1 MASRTM
7 MRTALFLAAA
17 VAIQAIPLSSQHL
30 DALTSGSDAKG
41 HGKALD
47 ASSAAVVLEANTIR
61 VRCTYSL
68 IDQDADDLT
77 QASSGGIPH
86 DPTIEYGLCVTDDGV
101 SYDIRDNLLAD
112 SIVLD
117 TGDEVTLTLVK
128 STDELG
134 KELWK
139 IISIEKSR
147 SYLELDAERRA
158 KRGISLA
165 ADGSVKQLDILTIR
179 MNYLDATPSYATPTE
194 LDEDLFRLQGD
205 GSYSTPFTGSVAD
218 MLVNVSR
225 GKMVMSRENS
235 RIVDVNINKNFS
247 EITGCPTETFKSD
260 AIAAVQSQHGIDA
273 SQFTFRQYYI
283 PAFAYNSSGHKVNGD
298 CGAWCG
304 LAGVGCGHYSRLP
317 NPGGCNAW
325 YRCGGTYVPSHELGH
340 NFGLLHSGGANS
352 EGCAFKPPRPSRTP
366 RGREI
371 TLACDRL
378 CARVLHASFVAI
390 RAGRSWSTGMGRH
403 PWGLPGRRWATSP
416 LGCTRWGSCR
426 IPMWSITR
434 STMNG
439 QKSSAHCRS
448 TRTSYRT
455 ASRFACHA
463 RRACLRWKNMH
474 PMLVDIFGCRS
485 AATRSTRPWSW
496 QQSGKTKCT
505 STLHVPS
512 LTSCTAR
519 APSYGQC

>member
-273 SQFTFRQYYI
+273 SQFTFRERTV
-283 PAFAYNSSGHKVNGD
+283 ASE
-298 CGAWCG
+298 
-304 LAGVGCGHYSRLP
+304 LA
-317 NPGGCNAW
+317 
-325 YRCGGTYVPSHELGH
+325 T
-340 NFGLLHSGGANS
+340 LLLS
-352 EGCAFKPPRPSRTP
+352 FTP
-366 RGREI
+366 RSMQASITSPRSPTTRLATKSTATVALGAASRALAVATTHACP
-371 TLACDRL
+371 TLA
-378 CARVLHASFVAI
+378 
-390 RAGRSWSTGMGRH
+390 
-403 PWGLPGRRWATSP
+403 
-416 LGCTRWGSCR
+416 
-426 IPMWSITR
+426 
-434 STMNG
+434 
-439 QKSSAHCRS
+439 
-448 TRTSYRT
+448 
-455 ASRFACHA
+455 
-463 RRACLRWKNMH
+463 
-474 PMLVDIFGCRS
+474 
-485 AATRSTRPWSW
+485 AATRGIGAEARTSRRTSW
-496 QQSGKTKCT
+496 VT
-505 STLHVPS
+505 TLAFCIRVVR
-512 LTSCTAR
+512 TAR
-519 APSYGQC
+519 GALSSPPAPRARREVGR